1 MPSSTRSNKEI
12 QLLFSSDPSSL
23 ERLIRKERRSSSIN
37 NNTSSSLDSRQPLS
51 TQTPVSPNDICSP
64 PLTEDTLQSTDIFHP
79 TSIDTSV
86 RKSIDTEPRH
96 MVATLI
102 LVRDE
107 KGDLHDQEG
116 HLRNAAGLRIDD
128 QGAAIPDNRMIRGVK
143 TYSKFN
149 REDQSIYMCR
159 GRDVEEEE
167 KW

>member
-23 ERLIRKERRSSSIN
+23 ERLIRKERRSSSID

-116 HLRNAAGLRIDD
+116 HLRNAAASSTERI
-128 QGAAIPDNRMIRGVK
+128 GVYTCVGVAMLKKKRSGEEVSVNIR
-143 TYSKFN
+143 
-149 REDQSIYMCR
+149 D
-159 GRDVEEEE
+159 EETSAKIEQE
-167 KW
+167 TTP